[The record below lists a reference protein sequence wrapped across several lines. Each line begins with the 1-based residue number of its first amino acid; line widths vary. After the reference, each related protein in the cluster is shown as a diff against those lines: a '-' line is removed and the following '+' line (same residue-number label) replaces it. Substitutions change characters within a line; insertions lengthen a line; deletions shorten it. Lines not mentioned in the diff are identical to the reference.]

1 MNVHNNHF
9 LCITILIPMKKRAL
23 VKFIKTYFKYSRT
36 QFSISKQHVLNYII
50 LSQHVLINIPIP

>member
-23 VKFIKTYFKYSRT
+23 VKFIKTLFQIFTHTIFNFETTCIKLYYT
-36 QFSISKQHVLNYII
+36 ISTCFN
-50 LSQHVLINIPIP
+50 